1 MRFEMLGELRVLRD
15 GVPADLGPAK
25 QRAVLAVLLVN
36 AGRAVPTQQIVDAVW
51 GEEPPENGANVV
63 QKHIA
68 GLRRVLDPDRAPRT
82 PGELVALT
90 PAGYV
95 LRLDGH
101 TVDAHE
107 FTAAATRA
115 PTAELVRAGLMLWRG
130 EALAGLTGPFFDS
143 ARARLAEIHATA
155 WERWAE
161 LELGRGRDAALV
173 PELARLVEQFPL
185 REGLRAHLMI
195 ALSRSGRQAEA
206 LAAFR
211 SARDYLV
218 EQFGTEPGE
227 LLQETHRRV
236 LRGDQAPLPPPLL
249 PAAVSEPAQVV
260 ADEPPVRLR
269 IPYVEVLFAVL
280 TPLVTFATGAWIY
293 FVYAAAHHRERRL
306 FVAAGV
312 YAGLLVTAFVFMAVD
327 PSPLDDGDAVSGAEA
342 AGISIWL
349 GTALVAAIHGAVVAT
364 HQAGVAA
371 LAAVSQRRTGP
382 EPDGRS
388 VRGGR

>member
-1 MRFEMLGELRVLRD
+1 MLGELRVLRD
-15 GVPADLGPAK
+15 GVPVDLGPAK

-36 AGRAVPTQQIVDAVW
+36 AGRAVPTHQIVDAVW
-51 GEEPPENGANVV
+51 GDEPPENGANVV

-107 FTAAATRA
+107 FTEAATRA
-115 PTAELVRAGLMLWRG
+115 PTAELVRAGLGLWRG

-143 ARARLAEIHATA
+143 ARARLAEGHATA

-236 LRGDQAPLPPPLL
+236 LRGDQAPLM
-249 PAAVSEPAQVV
+249 PAAPAPAYVV
-260 ADEPPVRLR
+260 DDGPPVRLR

-293 FVYAAAHHRERRL
+293 FVYAAVHHHARRL
-306 FVAAGV
+306 FAAAGV
-312 YAGLLVTAFVFMAVD
+312 YAGLLVIAFVFMAVD

-342 AGISIWL
+342 AGISIWF
-349 GTALVAAIHGAVVAT
+349 GTALLAAIHGAIIAT

-371 LAAVSQRRTGP
+371 LAAVAQR
-382 EPDGRS
+382 S
-388 VRGGR
+388 ARGGGR